1 MLIHLWQIET
11 STYQQEYLNNS
22 TLRATGVNISDKNES
37 SYTQFRHV
45 KNQ

>member
-22 TLRATGVNISDKNES
+22 MLRATGGSISDKNES
-37 SYTQFRHV
+37 SYIQFRHG